1 MAPSRRMGA
10 TPNCVKSKRSPD
22 GAERNPGQRL
32 GPAFRPLHPGYA
44 LCRSQPCP
52 KNAKYTTAN
61 STITAVSPIVST

>member
-10 TPNCVKSKRSPD
+10 APNCVKSKRSPD
-22 GAERNPGQRL
+22 EAERNPGQRL
-32 GPAFRPLHPGYA
+32 EAPHSATLHAGYKPSPQ
-44 LCRSQPCP
+44 RP